1 MSETL
6 DLGGRRVK
14 RAKVESVAVKPR
26 AKDPESLSECP
37 WSAVV
42 RCVVLSCVSFLVG
55 DTDVDSDVEIRSVE
69 LSLHAN
75 NSADNRVLTSSL
87 AS

>member
-1 MSETL
+1 M
-6 DLGGRRVK
+6 
-14 RAKVESVAVKPR
+14 ESVVAKPR

-42 RCVVLSCVSFLVG
+42 RCVVLSAFFLVG

-75 NSADNRVLTSSL
+75 NSADSRVLTSSL
-87 AS
+87 TSP

>member
-1 MSETL
+1 M
-6 DLGGRRVK
+6 K

-42 RCVVLSCVSFLVG
+42 RCVAMVLSCAFFLVG

-69 LSLHAN
+69 LSLHTN
-75 NSADNRVLTSSL
+75 NSADSRVLTSSL
-87 AS
+87 TSP